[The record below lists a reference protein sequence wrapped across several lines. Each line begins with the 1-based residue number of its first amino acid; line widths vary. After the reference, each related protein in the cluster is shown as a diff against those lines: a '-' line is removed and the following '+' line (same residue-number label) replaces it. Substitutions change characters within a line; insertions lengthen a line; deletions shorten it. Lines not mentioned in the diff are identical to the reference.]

1 MADTL
6 RESRQNGQALT
17 GLPVLPDE
25 TIVTALPNP
34 SANRPPFLD
43 PGRRG
48 TRFP

>member
-17 GLPVLPDE
+17 GMPVLPDD
-25 TIVTALPNP
+25 TIVTALPYQ

-43 PGRRG
+43 PGRRRA
-48 TRFP
+48 RFP